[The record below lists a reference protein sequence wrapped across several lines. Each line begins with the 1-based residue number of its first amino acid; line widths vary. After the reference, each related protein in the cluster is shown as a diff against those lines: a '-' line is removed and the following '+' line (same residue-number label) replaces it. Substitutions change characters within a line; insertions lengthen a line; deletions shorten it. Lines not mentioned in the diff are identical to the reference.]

1 MKKLAPAIGGAMT
14 SLLRPVAVT
23 GATVVTAASV
33 FAAPASAHDAVVES
47 NPAANST
54 IKEIPRKIS
63 LTFSGV
69 PQDGYNTIALTK
81 DGERIVSEKPHQD
94 GKELSIDVPGQVEST
109 PGEYIIGYQITSS
122 DGHATRGSLKFT
134 VADDGHNGAPGNG
147 AGDSSQNKSAE
158 QSSSQGEDPL
168 GGLGWLLPIAGIVVI
183 GGALVMAIARWRNL
197 NSDNRSED

>member
-1 MKKLAPAIGGAMT
+1 MNKLAPAVGGGMT
-14 SLLRPVAVT
+14 RLLRPVAVT
-23 GATVVTAASV
+23 GAIVVTAASV

-54 IKEIPRKIS
+54 IKEIPHKIS

-94 GKELSIDVPGQVEST
+94 GKELSIDVPGQVESS
-109 PGEYIIGYQITSS
+109 PGEYTIGYQITSS

-134 VADDGHNGAPGNG
+134 VADDGHNGATGNG

-158 QSSSQGEDPL
+158 QSSSQGNDPL

-197 NSDNRSED
+197 NSDNRSKD